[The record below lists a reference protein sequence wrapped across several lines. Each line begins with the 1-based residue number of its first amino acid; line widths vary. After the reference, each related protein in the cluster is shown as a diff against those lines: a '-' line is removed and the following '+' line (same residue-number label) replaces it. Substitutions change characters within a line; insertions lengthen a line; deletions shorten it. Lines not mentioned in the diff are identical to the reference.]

1 MGAQQT
7 WEWAVRFPD
16 KVRRAAPIAGTAQ
29 NTPHDFLYTHTL
41 NEAIRSDPGWNG
53 GEYRS
58 HEEVLDGPPAT
69 RTSGASWAS
78 RPSSGSRRSGGHS
91 SSTRRT
97 HPGICS
103 SPGDDEGGACLDLLD
118 PFGNTL
124 RIDERVETRVAR

>member
-1 MGAQQT
+1 VGRQEHDGATVAATNRLALVLGGSMGGQQT

-58 HEEVLDGPPAT
+58 HEEVLDGLT
-69 RTSGASWAS
+69 RHADIWGVM
-78 RPSSGSRRSGGHS
+78 GF
-91 SSTRRT
+91 STEFWKQEVWRALEFDSQDAPW
-97 HPGICS
+97 H
-103 SPGDDEGGACLDLLD
+103 LLE
-118 PFGNTL
+118 PW
-124 RIDERVETRVAR
+124 